1 MASAARR
8 PEGFLAIQSAR
19 GSPDWPSALISLS
32 MSYSTR
38 RIESVA
44 PSIKRYDANLPT
56 MICAN
61 GLAPA
66 VLFSIGCAGLP
77 SATHRCC
84 DPCAAA
90 TSEISPSHSPT
101 GSGRM
106 TGHPETTRPV
116 LPNPAPG
123 SDRLPESAFQTPS
136 CSAAS
141 AHWPKSGLLFDWPP
155 DCGPRRSAPDCPQPT
170 AGIQPPGI

>member
-8 PEGFLAIQSAR
+8 PEGFLRSAR

-61 GLAPA
+61 RLAPA

-77 SATHRCC
+77 AATHRCC

-106 TGHPETTRPV
+106 TRKREV
-116 LPNPAPG
+116 G
-123 SDRLPESAFQTPS
+123 SFSRAMSNAAGINNAWYVITDANAVP
-136 CSAAS
+136 AS
-141 AHWPKSGLLFDWPP
+141 AGMVLL
-155 DCGPRRSAPDCPQPT
+155 AVVYKL
-170 AGIQPPGI
+170 

>member
-1 MASAARR
+1 MAPAAQR
-8 PEGFLAIQSAR
+8 PEGFLRSNRRERAQTLAECF
-19 GSPDWPSALISLS
+19 DFLS

-38 RIESVA
+38 RIETVK

-56 MICAN
+56 MTCAN
-61 GLAPA
+61 RLAPA

-77 SATHRCC
+77 AATHRCC

-106 TGHPETTRPV
+106 TRHSYEARTGT
-116 LPNPAPG
+116 
-123 SDRLPESAFQTPS
+123 D
-136 CSAAS
+136 
-141 AHWPKSGLLFDWPP
+141 
-155 DCGPRRSAPDCPQPT
+155 
-170 AGIQPPGI
+170 

>member
-1 MASAARR
+1 MASAWRR
-8 PEGFLAIQSAR
+8 PEGFLRSNRREGAQTGR
-19 GSPDWPSALISLS
+19 VLLISLS

-61 GLAPA
+61 RLAPA

-77 SATHRCC
+77 AATHRCC

-90 TSEISPSHSPT
+90 TTKYHQVTRRQVLGGSRGTRKLFRSRSHLR
-101 GSGRM
+101 GSLEPCMGWSALHAA
-106 TGHPETTRPV
+106 GVTRGMRHSNADA
-116 LPNPAPG
+116 PNP
-123 SDRLPESAFQTPS
+123 
-136 CSAAS
+136 
-141 AHWPKSGLLFDWPP
+141 
-155 DCGPRRSAPDCPQPT
+155 
-170 AGIQPPGI
+170 

>member
-1 MASAARR
+1 MSVSYGICGAAARR
-8 PEGFLAIQSAR
+8 VFAIQSAR

-61 GLAPA
+61 RLAPA

-77 SATHRCC
+77 AATHRCC
-84 DPCAAA
+84 GGNERNITKSLADRFWADDAPLGNCPKRASRAGSPGKLHP
-90 TSEISPSHSPT
+90 TSQPRNWTASRLHLGKRAYFNAYAGPGSVTGALIS
-101 GSGRM
+101 GELRC
-106 TGHPETTRPV
+106 
-116 LPNPAPG
+116 PAPG
-123 SDRLPESAFQTPS
+123 RI
-136 CSAAS
+136 
-141 AHWPKSGLLFDWPP
+141 PKS
-155 DCGPRRSAPDCPQPT
+155 A
-170 AGIQPPGI
+170 

>member
-1 MASAARR
+1 
-8 PEGFLAIQSAR
+8 
-19 GSPDWPSALISLS
+19 
-32 MSYSTR
+32 MSYSTQ

-61 GLAPA
+61 RLAPA

-77 SATHRCC
+77 AATHRGC

-101 GSGRM
+101 GCPG
-106 TGHPETTRPV
+106 GVFRPGLADV
-116 LPNPAPG
+116 PPFTLQLGIHIPSSLNFIQNQLPN
-123 SDRLPESAFQTPS
+123 
-136 CSAAS
+136 
-141 AHWPKSGLLFDWPP
+141 
-155 DCGPRRSAPDCPQPT
+155 
-170 AGIQPPGI
+170 

>member
-1 MASAARR
+1 
-8 PEGFLAIQSAR
+8 
-19 GSPDWPSALISLS
+19 

-61 GLAPA
+61 RLAPA

-77 SATHRCC
+77 AATHRCC

-106 TGHPETTRPV
+106 TRHSES
-116 LPNPAPG
+116 APG
-123 SDRLPESAFQTPS
+123 EFR
-136 CSAAS
+136 
-141 AHWPKSGLLFDWPP
+141 
-155 DCGPRRSAPDCPQPT
+155 QPT
-170 AGIQPPGI
+170 SLRVADHLARASPPELQGGCCLEPSVCFVISRHRTRTDVIDPAMQGKIALFQSSRNRGM